1 MRWQRLGLP
10 DATDAR
16 PPAPASP
23 PSPPSEPDASP
34 DMSART
40 TAVQFGGGGDGAAAA
55 ATTAVMRPDHGQI
68 TDTVSHTKGTRFYV
82 RAASLLSSARSRW
95 GGGPMAWDDWNSADA
110 TPNACPLRLR
120 RNTRALLARRATFW
134 RWLPT
139 ATPP

>member
-1 MRWQRLGLP
+1 
-10 DATDAR
+10 
-16 PPAPASP
+16 
-23 PSPPSEPDASP
+23 
-34 DMSART
+34 MSART

>member
-82 RAASLLSSARSRW
+82 RAASLLSSARSR
-95 GGGPMAWDDWNSADA
+95 SADA